1 MKRYEQIPHTADIAA
16 KIYGRT
22 MSGLF
27 QNAAYAMF
35 DMMGDLEGLGLDV
48 TVRVKTQAPDT
59 EGLLVSW
66 LNELLY
72 LSYSRQAIFSE
83 FSVTSLGASE
93 FSGEARGQELKDYGK
108 HIRTEI
114 KAATYH
120 DLRIEKTDH
129 GYEVVIVF
137 DV

>member
-22 MSGLF
+22 LPELF

-35 DMMGDLEGLGLDV
+35 DMMGDLEGLGLDM
-48 TVRVKTQAPDT
+48 TVRVKTQALDS

-72 LSYSRQAIFSE
+72 LAYSRQALFSD
-83 FSVTSLGASE
+83 FSVTSLGE
-93 FSGEARGQELKDYGK
+93 NELRGEARGQELKDYAK

-120 DLRIEKTDH
+120 DLEIKRTDQ
-129 GYEVVIVF
+129 GYEIVIVF

>member
-16 KIYGRT
+16 KVYGRT
-22 MSGLF
+22 MSELF

-35 DMMGDLEGLGLDV
+35 DMIGDLEGLEFDT
-48 TVRVKTQAPDT
+48 TVRVKTQAPDA

-72 LSYSRQAIFSE
+72 LAYSKQAMFSE
-83 FSVTSLGASE
+83 FSITFLGE
-93 FSGEARGQELKDYGK
+93 NELQGEARGQGLKDYAK
-108 HIRTEI
+108 RIRREI

-120 DLRIEKTDH
+120 DLR
-129 GYEVVIVF
+129 
-137 DV
+137 